1 MSLLLDTHVLLWA
14 VAAPTQLGKRT
25 RERLLDP
32 GEQLFVSAISSLEI
46 ARLASL
52 GQVELASPVQAWCE
66 RARRALNATSVVVDE
81 AIAVEAYALPGDFH
95 PDPADR
101 LLVATARVLGLQI
114 VTADK
119 RILAYRA
126 VRSVNAKR

>member
-1 MSLLLDTHVLLWA
+1 MRLLLDTHVLLWA